1 MFPAKGAGLFHE
13 HSDIKARYFHRSYLK
28 TNKVKVE
35 GQGKFNTHIIF
46 KSKLMLYAKNY
57 QNWSMLVET
66 TARQSW
72 CIFFETQCRM
82 LLINGQYI
90 LRQFFKQKKI

>member
-72 CIFFETQCRM
+72 CIFLRHSVECY
-82 LLINGQYI
+82 LLMASI
-90 LRQFFKQKKI
+90 F